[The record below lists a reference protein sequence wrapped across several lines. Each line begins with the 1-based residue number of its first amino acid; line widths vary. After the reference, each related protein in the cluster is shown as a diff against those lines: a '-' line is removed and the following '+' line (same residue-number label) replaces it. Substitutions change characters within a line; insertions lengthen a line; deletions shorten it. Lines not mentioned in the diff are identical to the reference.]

1 MAIFIDCTLRD
12 GSYVSKTNFTPKN
25 VKRDFSIQDIIL
37 GINKIH
43 SGDKKKVLKILGREY
58 IQS

>member
-43 SGDKKKVLKILGREY
+43 SGDKKKSFKNFR
-58 IQS
+58 